1 MNVKKKPVKPHRRSK
16 TDPKD
21 LSAKNNMET
30 ESNEGLGSSRNS
42 DVISTT
48 IVEALEISDEQSKD
62 KVVADIKAK
71 ASDIL
76 AKVRNSPKLSEK
88 RIENDGGTS
97 DELVPEIVGEKEGRI
112 QTERENNQQGA
123 EERIKEM
130 DNKSNVVNKENEVQ
144 TKLNVQIENK
154 EESNLKEKVLKELNI
169 KKDVS
174 RPLLEMSRRCE
185 SLKHFGAKDKSEKS
199 TMKSPL
205 RRGFSLNSIEQSDD
219 KLEEKNGDR
228 LKLSKLMQSEK
239 PNKSESSLKDNSN
252 DSQNSAEKM
261 SHANVSEMESK
272 VSMHS
277 SLVKG
282 LDADKAHAGAKLRE
296 NAYEKDKTPGQP
308 AWIELANTRSKRLSH
323 LLDDNKDN
331 QVTHAPYVIIF
342 SQCTGYSE
350 LCCTLLQCCSF

>member
-1 MNVKKKPVKPHRRSK
+1 
-16 TDPKD
+16 
-21 LSAKNNMET
+21 MET